1 MTSYIFY
8 NLWMHGP
15 LLEGFVIVKAL
26 AYLHRIHDPLP
37 PLGSWRPISWYDVY
51 LRGRWARLLSKER
64 DRDNLE
70 VRAASDSDEQVVEA
84 VS

>member
-8 NLWMHGP
+8 NLWKPGP

-26 AYLHRIHDPLP
+26 AHRHRIHDPLP
-37 PLGSWRPISWYDVY
+37 PLGSWRPIYDVY